1 MRPSEE
7 AARKLYKIFEK
18 VAIRIAEEQQKNCG
32 NMCSLKEQKDGEK
45 E

>member
-7 AARKLYKIFEK
+7 AARNLYKIFEK
-18 VAIRIAEEQQKNCG
+18 VAIRIAEDRQKNCG
-32 NMCSLKEQKDGEK
+32 TVCSLKEQKDGEK